1 MQICRR
7 SRVENC
13 GFERVELTNFEI
25 FLFVTPF
32 IALSSLA
39 PIFF

>member
-1 MQICRR
+1 MQICR
-7 SRVENC
+7 EFAC

-25 FLFVTPF
+25 FLFAAPF
-32 IALSSLA
+32 IIALVPSSLA